1 MKQVHTLELVS
12 NGWLVNG
19 KYIISFNG
27 VICYN
32 YYYLGYRNDY
42 PEWLFKLRDELLGK
56 QMSFPMWKL
65 FSGFT
70 SRARDGGC
78 WPDQLHLAD
87 ELPQNLLLTYIQ
99 LCYIIKARKEKRYE
113 RKKIEKPY

>member
-1 MKQVHTLELVS
+1 MKKVRTLELVS

-32 YYYLGYRNDY
+32 YNYLGYRNDY
-42 PEWLFKLRDELLGK
+42 PDWLFKLRDELLGK

-65 FSGFT
+65 FLGFT
-70 SRARDGGC
+70 DRARDGGC
-78 WPDQLHLAD
+78 CPNAASSGRRTSLKFVID
-87 ELPQNLLLTYIQ
+87 I
-99 LCYIIKARKEKRYE
+99 YIIMLYNIVKEG
-113 RKKIEKPY
+113 EKT